1 MQSEAELRGLLDH
14 RTTRQPLDQP
24 VIELMLLASIAL
36 AFLLIAIYF
45 AVSWLEQVLA

>member
-1 MQSEAELRGLLDH
+1 MQSEAELQGLLDR
-14 RTTRQPLDQP
+14 RTTGKPLDQP
-24 VIELMLLASIAL
+24 VMELMLLASMAL